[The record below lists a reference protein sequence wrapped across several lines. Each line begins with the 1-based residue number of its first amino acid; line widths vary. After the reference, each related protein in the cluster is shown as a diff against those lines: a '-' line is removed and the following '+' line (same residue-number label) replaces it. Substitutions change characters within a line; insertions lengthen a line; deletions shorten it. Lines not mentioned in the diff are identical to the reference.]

1 MSSALTRALR
11 MRGFDVETAQELGMR
26 GIPDEVHLQYA
37 ASQGRTL
44 FSFNRRDYIRIHGE
58 WLTAGRTHSGIH
70 PSRPA
75 ETRHRLPTPWPPR
88 HGRDS
93 RPGRNGRLP
102 HRNLEPRPPNT
113 RSSDDVSPPAISGTF
128 PPPRASVRHRL
139 LRCRTKSMLE
149 AGTWPRAIGSV
160 SYSPELARSS
170 PPVCSAR
177 SELPR
182 REGAPRTHPPP
193 LQRRRLRRQP
203 LRLRPLCPLR
213 PSLHPSKRRWR
224 YRSAH

>member
-139 LRCRTKSMLE
+139 LRCRTKRACWRQGHGHAQSE
-149 AGTWPRAIGSV
+149 AFRTR
-160 SYSPELARSS
+160 RSWR
-170 PPVCSAR
+170 V
-177 SELPR
+177 
-182 REGAPRTHPPP
+182 H
-193 LQRRRLRRQP
+193 RRRFARHARNC
-203 LRLRPLCPLR
+203 RDARERPEHTLPH
-213 PSLHPSKRRWR
+213 SN
-224 YRSAH
+224 AVG